1 MKNRLGLALHL
12 LAKSLLVVSVQ
23 IGVEAQSIS
32 PNPKIGTVLWTKT
45 LTNAYP
51 DSVFLTDDERTLVVR
66 GYNGPNGRWIPI
78 HLDLPTRRV
87 SVPPPALGEAEK
99 LAANLVTLADGGLV
113 QQQPQ
118 PRRLGANGWT
128 ADTANFAGGN
138 AVATRNNKLLKFAIT
153 GWTNGKGDE
162 LFLEIDGPTGAVRSQ
177 KVGSYPPNRF
187 WGSFAGFVQGGSAV
201 IFSEEYERRACDLV
215 NPETLKL
222 GYRLRWSSPWKI
234 FVQPITDKVTMATTA
249 DGLLLIAG
257 LTYRPGSPSPIGGLI
272 VVDSQGNRE
281 SRAIELPYGQMMVT
295 GIAIGRDGLAYCSL
309 SDRNESSN
317 PRPFKGGVARVNVT
331 SGEASLIGN
340 VVNAV
345 AAPPVIT
352 KDGVLLVASLDALGA
367 GDAMV
372 HAIATGSV
380 GGLAVTPW
388 PRSTGDNQN
397 SFREQGVDDS
407 DGDGLLDDEERR
419 YGTDRLKQDTDGDG
433 YSDSVEVQNGSNP
446 ISASDLPEIM
456 EAKIAVK
463 VTFGTNLG
471 RRYQL
476 QSSVDFLTWT
486 DVGVPFDGTGIRQ
499 SQLVDADLTSRYWRL
514 NRVD

>member
-1 MKNRLGLALHL
+1 MKTRLGLALHL

-51 DSVFLTDDERTLVVR
+51 NSVFLTDDEQTLVVR
-66 GYNGPNGRWIPI
+66 GSNGPNDLWVPI
-78 HLDLPTRRV
+78 HLDLPTRRI

-128 ADTANFAGGN
+128 ADTANFLGGN
-138 AVATRNNKLLKFAIT
+138 AVATRNNKLLKFAKA
-153 GWTNGKGDE
+153 GWTTGKGDE
-162 LFLEIDGPTGAVRSQ
+162 LFLEIDGLTGAVRSQ

-222 GYRLRWSSPWKI
+222 GYRLRWSSPWKLS
-234 FVQPITDKVTMATTA
+234 VPPNTDKVTMATTA

-257 LTYRPGSPSPIGGLI
+257 LTYRPGSPWPIGGLI

-295 GIAIGRDGLAYCSL
+295 GIAIGRDGFAYCSL
-309 SDRNESSN
+309 SDRNPSIA
-317 PRPFKGGVARVNVT
+317 RPGRGGVARVNVT

-345 AAPPVIT
+345 EAPPVIT
-352 KDGVLLVASLDALGA
+352 KDGVLLVASLDAVGA
-367 GDAMV
+367 GEAMV

-388 PRSTGDNQN
+388 PRSTGDNQD

-407 DGDGLLDDEERR
+407 DADGLLDDEERR

-456 EAKIAVK
+456 EAKIAVN
-463 VTFGTNLG
+463 VTFGTNFG

-476 QSSVDFLTWT
+476 QYSADLIHWT
-486 DVGVPFDGTGIRQ
+486 DFGAEFVGTGNRQ
-499 SQLVDADLTSRYWRL
+499 SQLVEADQA
-514 NRVD
+514 NRFWKLRRVE

>member
-12 LAKSLLVVSVQ
+12 LTKSLLVVSVQ

-51 DSVFLTDDERTLVVR
+51 SSVFLTDDERTLVVR
-66 GYNGPNGRWIPI
+66 GSNGPNDLWVPI

-87 SVPPPALGEAEK
+87 SIAPPALGEADK
-99 LAANLVTLADGGLV
+99 LAGNLVTLADGGLV

-118 PRRLGANGWT
+118 TRRLGATGWT
-128 ADTANFAGGN
+128 ADTANFLGGK
-138 AVATRNNKLLKFAIT
+138 AVATRNNKLLRFAIT
-153 GWTNGKGDE
+153 GWTTGNGNE
-162 LFLEIDGPTGAVRSQ
+162 LFLEIDGLTGAVRSQ
-177 KVGSYPPNRF
+177 KLGSYPPNRF
-187 WGSFAGFVQGGSAV
+187 WSPFAGFVQGGSAV
-201 IFSEEYERRACDLV
+201 IFSEEFERRACDLV
-215 NPETLKL
+215 NPETLRL
-222 GYRLRWSSPWKI
+222 GFRLRWSPPWQL
-234 FVQPITDKVTMATTA
+234 FVPPNTDKVTMATTA

-257 LTYRPGSPSPIGGLI
+257 LTYRPGSPWPVGGLI

-281 SRAIELPYGQMMVT
+281 SRAIELPFVPMMVT
-295 GIAIGRDGLAYCSL
+295 GIAIGRDGYAYCSL
-309 SDRNESSN
+309 SDRAHRASA
-317 PRPFKGGVARVNVT
+317 PFRGGVARVNVT
-331 SGEASLIGN
+331 TGEAALIGN

-345 AAPPVIT
+345 EAPPIIT
-352 KDGVLLVASLDALGA
+352 KDGVLLVASLDTLGA
-367 GDAMV
+367 GEAMV

-388 PRSTGDNQN
+388 PRSTGDNQD

-446 ISASDLPEIM
+446 LSASDLPEIM

-514 NRVD
+514 KRID